1 MRMATRP
8 DVSSLVDLL
17 TRQRDE
23 DLHDCAQVYVSLEG
37 EVLLDAVVGE
47 SHPGRALRDDDL
59 MLWYSS
65 SKPVTTVAIL
75 QLWDRGLLA
84 LDDPVGAYIDGWGA
98 GKERCTLRQVL
109 THTGGFPMLTGGETF
124 DEDIAYR
131 DAVARIA
138 AHPAEWEPGTAA
150 GYHASSGWKVLG
162 AVVEAVDGRPIRRYV
177 REEIFGPLG
186 MSNCRLGIPLD
197 EQQLLGERIVPVAWK
212 GHALMRKIDGAVQMV
227 PYKIDRIHNQP
238 WHIAKVEPGGGI
250 RGPARELGRFYESL
264 LGFGRPIVDNRTVE
278 VMAAI
283 HRRGL
288 KDVTFGLSLPWGLGV
303 QRAFTGGTSRRAF
316 GHSGMASSRG
326 LADPEIGL
334 VLVVVCNGLPSYL
347 DNERR
352 FLDLTNATYIALGD
366 DIAHVRQDVRP
377 IAGGFFNS

>member
-1 MRMATRP
+1 MATRP
-8 DVSSLVDLL
+8 DVSSLLDLL

-23 DLHDCAQVYVSLEG
+23 NLHNCAQVYVSLHG
-37 EVLLDAVVGE
+37 EVLLDAAIGE
-47 SHPGRALRDDDL
+47 SLPGRALRDDDL

-65 SKPVTTVAIL
+65 SKPATTAAIL
-75 QLWDRGLLA
+75 QLWERGLLG
-84 LDDPVGAYIDGWGA
+84 LDDLVGSYIEGWGA
-98 GKERCTLRQVL
+98 GKERCTLRHVL
-109 THTGGFPMLTGGETF
+109 THTGGFPMLSGGETF
-124 DEDIAYR
+124 DENITYGEAI
-131 DAVARIA
+131 ARIA

-162 AVVEAVDGRPIRRYV
+162 AVVEAVDGRPISRYV
-177 REEIFGPLG
+177 HDEIFTPLG
-186 MSNCRLGIPLD
+186 MTNCRLGIPLD
-197 EQQLLGERIVPVAWK
+197 EQKTLEERIVPVAWK
-212 GHALMRKIDGAVQMV
+212 GHGLMRRIDGALQMV

-264 LGFGRPIVDNRTVE
+264 LGLIRPILDNRTVE

-288 KDVTFGLSLPWGLGV
+288 KDATFGMSMPWGLGV

-334 VLVVVCNGLPSYL
+334 VLVVVSNGLPSYL
-347 DNERR
+347 DNEQR
-352 FLDLTNATYIALGD
+352 FLDLTNAAYSALGD
-366 DIAHVRQDVRP
+366 DVARVRQDVRP
-377 IAGGFFNS
+377 IAGGLFSS